1 MKQTLSAAGFR
12 IDTKTVSL
20 CMAVVMMTALPGLT
34 VADEEQNPRFGKI
47 KGTGGVSS
55 ISGVGGGGLTPWAT
69 LSSYAEAGQL
79 GGTVFASQARVD
91 DYQLDIYGGSFNFH
105 DKVEVSYVRQDFLIE
120 AADLNIRQDK
130 IGLRYKVAGD
140 VIYDRLPQ
148 ITVGVEHGELRD
160 EAVALSVGARETRGT
175 VYTISMARAWINGIG
190 HRTTLLNVN
199 LRYGDSNQFGILG
212 YGGDDADTRVNVEV
226 AGAMFLNRSVAV
238 GFEWRQKPDNLS
250 ALKEENAHDLFVAY
264 FPNKRLSFTAAWV
277 DLGEIAGAPDQRG
290 VYFSL
295 QANL

>member
-1 MKQTLSAAGFR
+1 MRRLLPALVLASLLPVSASA
-12 IDTKTVSL
+12 DD
-20 CMAVVMMTALPGLT
+20 ALN
-34 VADEEQNPRFGKI
+34 QRFGKI
-47 KGTGGVSS
+47 KGTGAVSS
-55 ISGVGGGGLTPWAT
+55 ISGAGGGGLMPWAT

-91 DYQLDIYGGSFNFH
+91 DYQLDIYGGAFNFH
-105 DKVEVSYVRQDFLIE
+105 DKVEVSYARQDFLIK
-120 AADLNIRQDK
+120 AADLHIRQDK
-130 IGLRYKVAGD
+130 VGLRYKVAGD
-140 VIYDRLPQ
+140 IIYDRMPQ

-160 EAVALSVGARETRGT
+160 EAVALSVGARDTSGT
-175 VYTISMARAWINGIG
+175 DYTVSVARAWLNGIA

-199 LRYGDSNQFGILG
+199 LRYGNANQFGILG
-212 YGGDDADTRVNVEV
+212 YGGDDQDSRVNVEV
-226 AGAMFLNRSVAV
+226 AGALFLNRSVAV

-250 ALKEENAHDLFVAY
+250 ALSENNARDLFLAY

-277 DLGEIAGAPDQRG
+277 DLGDIAGAPDQRG